1 VNFPLNEKIQNLLQK
16 QYPYHSSPLK
26 KNDFWSIN
34 VYSKSAISNLDTFYV
49 GDLPNLEGEILLE
62 NENLPIRFVSAYIL
76 PPLGNNN
83 FQDHLDRLSNTR
95 RSKTSPFVVFG
106 DFNVAGW
113 YDEIQDFRDK
123 TELMDSR
130 RGYMPAVGSLLSY
143 PVDHIFFSDQLKCVD
158 FDVIQSNTDQIGIVG
173 TYQLDENFLSGL

>member
-1 VNFPLNEKIQNLLQK
+1 
-16 QYPYHSSPLK
+16 LK

-34 VYSKSAISNLDTFYV
+34 IYSKASIEKLDTFYV

-62 NENLPIRFVSAYIL
+62 NENMPIRFVSTYML
-76 PPLGNNN
+76 PPFSDLGANT
-83 FQDHLDRLSNTR
+83 FQDHLDRLVNTR
-95 RSKTSPFVVFG
+95 RSMTAPFVVFG

-123 TELMDSR
+123 TDLMDSR

-143 PVDHIFFSDQLKCVD
+143 PVDHIFFSSQLKCVD
-158 FDVIQSNTDQIGIVG
+158 FEIIQSSTDQVGIVG